1 MKDHQND
8 GLMIDS
14 CVHLTFKL
22 CLTVLD
28 LKFWKSGCQWMESL
42 SLWHAVMVMSCQR
55 LNQSRFVI
63 TCQASHIFD
72 LLVCGVSELAV
83 MVRCYRKTL
92 RHWFDCL
99 PALWKNL
106 ICSFPALIEKLP
118 LLSKWQRTKART
130 AECLCTSGPAMEWGL
145 DQGLHPPPQ
154 PSAGKAV
161 RKRMT
166 GRITKNKQLPLSYY
180 YPK

>member
-1 MKDHQND
+1 MFDCARFKVLKVWLSVNGITQSVTRCD
-8 GLMIDS
+8 G
-14 CVHLTFKL
+14 H
-22 CLTVLD
+22 
-28 LKFWKSGCQWMESL
+28 
-42 SLWHAVMVMSCQR
+42 VMSTIKPVTICHH
-55 LNQSRFVI
+55 LSGL
-63 TCQASHIFD
+63 SHFH

-130 AECLCTSGPAMEWGL
+130 AECLCASGPAMEWGL